1 LSLSDRIL
9 QLITLVL
16 LLICLIVT
24 EIYSLRVRNL
34 ENEVRAEMAASRLAN
49 KESVEQCKRITFTCI
64 DVLNKNL
71 WEGNEY
77 DGD

>member
-1 LSLSDRIL
+1 MSLSDRIL

-16 LLICLIVT
+16 LLISLIVT
-24 EIYSLRVRNL
+24 EIYSIRVRNL
-34 ENEVRAEMAASRLAN
+34 ENEVRAELTASRLAN

-71 WEGNEY
+71 WEGEEY
-77 DGD
+77 VGD